1 MSHTVL
7 LRKHEAL
14 QVEAGSINTF
24 EVEFDT
30 FLEGLCDKAA
40 LILEWKLSLTCGI
53 GKRKDEIWL
62 LCRLCLWH

>member
-7 LRKHEAL
+7 LGKHEAL

-24 EVEFDT
+24 EMEFDT

-40 LILEWKLSLTCGI
+40 VILERKL
-53 GKRKDEIWL
+53 KFD
-62 LCRLCLWH
+62 LWDR